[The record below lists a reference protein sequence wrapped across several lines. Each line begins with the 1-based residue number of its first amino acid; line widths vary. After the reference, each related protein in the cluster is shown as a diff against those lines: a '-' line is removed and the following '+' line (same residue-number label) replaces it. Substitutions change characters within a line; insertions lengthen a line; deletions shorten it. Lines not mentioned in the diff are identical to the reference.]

1 MALFRRKSREP
12 LGPEY
17 SPKDLNERSP
27 KLGVRWKDVEVL
39 AQLVKSGADLTQ
51 PRHVLYFLY
60 LKTEADAE
68 SAAAAARD
76 AGYRVAVDQAVDGDK
91 WAMTAEIIAI
101 TDPPTVIA
109 ADDLFQ
115 SLADTLEGDYDGW
128 EASVTS
134 MTELP
139 AD

>member
-1 MALFRRKSREP
+1 MALFRRKPKEE

-27 KLGVRWKDVEVL
+27 KLGVRWKDVEVM

-60 LKTEADAE
+60 LNTETDAE
-68 SAAAAARD
+68 SAAGAARD
-76 AGYRVAVDQAVDGDK
+76 AGYRAAVDRAVDGDK
-91 WAMTAEIIAI
+91 WSMIAEIIAI

-115 SLADTLEGDYDGW
+115 SLADTLGGEYDGW
-128 EASVTS
+128 EASVST

-139 AD
+139 AV

>member
-1 MALFRRKSREP
+1 
-12 LGPEY
+12 
-17 SPKDLNERSP
+17 LNERSP
-27 KLGVRWKDVEVL
+27 KLGVRWKDVEVM

-60 LKTEADAE
+60 LNTETDAE
-68 SAAAAARD
+68 SAAGAARD
-76 AGYRVAVDQAVDGDK
+76 AGYRAAVDRAVDGDK
-91 WAMTAEIIAI
+91 WSMIAEIIAI

-115 SLADTLEGDYDGW
+115 SLADTLGGEYDGW
-128 EASVTS
+128 EASVST

-139 AD
+139 AV